1 MQWSSRVVRV
11 ILGSRL
17 SCSATA
23 GIPPIYIAI
32 IRNSTTL
39 VNTTNTAR
47 IRVKE
52 EGNYTCRATSKY
64 GTDEREFE
72 VIHGE
77 EIEIIHS
84 FKLLS
89 IRNNVLSITS
99 CS

>member
-1 MQWSSRVVRV
+1 MRV

-17 SCSATA
+17 SCSAT
-23 GIPPIYIAI
+23 GIRPIYIAI

-39 VNTTNTAR
+39 VNTTNTAS
-47 IRVKE
+47 IPVNE

-77 EIEIIHS
+77 ETGIIYS
-84 FKLLS
+84 FKQLNIS
-89 IRNNVLSITS
+89 NNVLSITS

>member
-1 MQWSSRVVRV
+1 MWVF
-11 ILGSRL
+11 LGSSAASVRL
-17 SCSATA
+17 SCSAT

-32 IRNSTTL
+32 IRNSATL
-39 VNTTNTAR
+39 VNETSTAS

-52 EGNYTCRATSKY
+52 EGNYTCRASSKY

-77 EIEIIHS
+77 EMEIIHS